1 MFIVYYLKEKNKTCT
16 NNSAVL
22 LIKYSGESYLHK
34 NFAKYT
40 RLWEDY
46 LPELNKMECQFV

>member
-1 MFIVYYLKEKNKTCT
+1 MFIVYYLKEKNKTFT

-22 LIKYSGESYLHK
+22 LIKYSGESYLHR

-40 RLWEDY
+40 CLREDD
-46 LPELNKMECQFV
+46 LA